1 MLCNYHITN
10 ARIVNEGKIFKG
22 ELLVCGGRI
31 SKILH
36 EHEHFRP
43 YSTEQDIIRIDARG
57 KYLIPG
63 VIDDQVHF
71 RDPGLTH
78 KGDIYTESKAAVA
91 GGVTSYMEMP
101 NTMPPA
107 LSQELLEE
115 KYLMAS
121 EKSLANF
128 SFYMGTSNENIDEVL
143 KTDPAKHCGIKIF
156 MGASTGNLL
165 VDNPETLDTLFKKAP
180 TLVAVHCEDEST
192 IKENSARFKKKY
204 GDDIPVEFHPEIR
217 SEEACYRSSSLA
229 VSLARKHNTRLHVLH
244 LSTANEM
251 VLFEEDVP
259 LKEKRITGEA
269 CVHHL
274 WFSDED
280 YKKLGAKIKWNP
292 AIKSAA
298 DRDALWQALKEGRL
312 DVVATD
318 HAPHTLEEKSDTYF
332 KAPSGGPLVQH
343 SLTAMIEMGRQR
355 DFPIEKV
362 VEKMC
367 HAPADCFG
375 IEERG
380 YIREG
385 YYADLVLVDPDSE
398 WKVSP
403 DNILYKCGWSPFENV
418 TFHSR
423 ITHTF
428 VNGRLVFDADRKLLD
443 DVFDEKVRG
452 ERLTFNR

>member
-10 ARIVNEGKIFKG
+10 VRIVNEGKVFKG
-22 ELLVCGGRI
+22 EVLVCGGRI

-107 LSQELLEE
+107 LTQELLEE

-165 VDNPETLDTLFKKAP
+165 VDNPETLDTLFKNAP
-180 TLVAVHCEDEST
+180 TLLAVHCEDEST
-192 IKENSARFKKKY
+192 IKENAARFRKKY

-229 VSLARKHNTRLHVLH
+229 VSLAGKHGTRLHVLH
-244 LSTANEM
+244 LSTANEI
-251 VLFEEDVP
+251 VLFKEDVP
-259 LKEKRITGEA
+259 LKEKKITGEV

-280 YKKLGAKIKWNP
+280 YKRLGAKIKWNP
-292 AIKSAA
+292 AIKSPA

-318 HAPHTLEEKSDTYF
+318 HAPHTLEEKSNTYF

-362 VEKMC
+362 VETMC

-385 YYADLVLVDPDSE
+385 YYADLVLVDPESE
-398 WKVSP
+398 WKVSSG
-403 DNILYKCGWSPFENV
+403 NILYKCGWSPFENV

-428 VNGRLVFDADRKLLD
+428 VNGRLVYDADKELLED
-443 DVFDEKVRG
+443 IFDEKVRG